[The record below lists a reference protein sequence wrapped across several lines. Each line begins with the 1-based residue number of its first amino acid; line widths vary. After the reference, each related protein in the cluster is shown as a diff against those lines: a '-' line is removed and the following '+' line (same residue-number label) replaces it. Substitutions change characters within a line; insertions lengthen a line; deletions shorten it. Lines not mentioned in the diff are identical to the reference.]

1 MNKRSMAVAA
11 LILLLLAVALYFAL
25 RGSSVTGRAPVAAVP
40 TVPSASTSAVP
51 GIGGSRPGDSAP
63 PPWATGSGQAP
74 SVAPGAAVL
83 SGQPSPADKAAAA
96 QRESKELEQMQLEIA
111 EMLRNGKQPDPKRV
125 AEMLTSLKQ
134 KHGAI
139 VAGVNLDV
147 VLNNLQVAQEIQ
159 TLALEIQRESSKPG
173 GGDSKKMQAYVAQL
187 TKLQAQMRMDITVPQ
202 KPVAAK

>member
-1 MNKRSMAVAA
+1 MNKRSMAVVA
-11 LILLLLAVALYFAL
+11 LILLLLVVALYFGS
-25 RGSSVTGRAPVAAVP
+25 RGLSRTGSTPVAAVP
-40 TVPSASTSAVP
+40 TAPSATTPPAPGVGVP
-51 GIGGSRPGDSAP
+51 RSGDSAP
-63 PPWATGSGQAP
+63 PPWATGSGQAS

-96 QRESKELEQMQLEIA
+96 QRESRELERMQLEIA
-111 EMLRNGKQPDPKRV
+111 EMLRDGKQPDPKRV
-125 AEMLTSLKQ
+125 AAMLTSLKQ

-159 TLALEIQRESSKPG
+159 TLALEIQRESSKLG

-202 KPVAAK
+202 KPAVAK

>member
-1 MNKRSMAVAA
+1 MNKRSMAVFA
-11 LILLLLAVALYFAL
+11 LILLLLVVAVFIGS
-25 RGSSVTGRAPVAAVP
+25 RGSSGTASTPVAPGSTAPSAAAPVM
-40 TVPSASTSAVP
+40 P
-51 GIGGSRPGDSAP
+51 GVGGPRPGDTAP

-74 SVAPGAAVL
+74 SVAPGAAIL

-96 QRESKELEQMQLEIA
+96 KRESRGVEQMQLEIA
-111 EMLRNGKQPDPKRV
+111 EMLRDGKQPDPKRV
-125 AEMLTSLKQ
+125 AELLTSLKQ

-159 TLALEIQRESSKPG
+159 TLALEIQRESGKPG
-173 GGDSKKMQAYVAQL
+173 GGDSKKMQAYAAQL

-202 KPVAAK
+202 KPAAAK